1 MRKLVLLV
9 CMSILTAASGCFIDA
24 TSCEAGVIRSW
35 ESPSGK
41 LGFYPISN
49 EVSFYKNVDD
59 AGVDRGETLQIISI
73 NSFKIWT
80 SFNFEFTGDFN
91 FDYTPGLNDDHY
103 IELSIVKPV
112 TDLVSINVQ
121 RVISTFEAE
130 PVNQFGIR
138 LVF

>member
-9 CMSILTAASGCFIDA
+9 CVASAVASFALSTDSQSGI
-24 TSCEAGVIRSW
+24 IPSW
-35 ESPSGK
+35 EAPSGK
-41 LGFYPISN
+41 IGFYPISN
-49 EVSFYKNVDD
+49 EVSYYRNIDD
-59 AGVDRGETLQIISI
+59 AGEDRGQTLQIISI
-73 NSFKIWT
+73 NAFKLGT
-80 SFNFEFTGDFN
+80 TFNFEFTGDFN

-112 TDLVSINVQ
+112 SSFVSLNIQ
-121 RVISTFEAE
+121 RVISTFEPE